1 MLRTTL
7 LKNIHLLTKSSIG
20 TATATATATTTTTIT
35 LCKYSQARVLAIG
48 GCQRQLSTQSK
59 DTRPSEYELRVGYA
73 IAILQDDLPN
83 FFENGLEN
91 DTIYSNNIVLS
102 DPHYTRL
109 SIQGRTTYLHIAQAL
124 RWSLRMYFDA
134 IQFEITRMR
143 VLPDIPAD
151 SSPDDTNNRDDQ
163 SQEEDS
169 GENQGWDPQN
179 KDDMPDIHPL
189 RDVLATKGV
198 VRSLEVRWRLQGT
211 HRPSFGL
218 NQLLGMNVDIP
229 VRHVEGVFVYA
240 FDSEGFI
247 GEHRIQRIVPPP
259 SRRVLWV
266 HSWGA
271 RLHAYLEALRRRP
284 ELNPGIGVGCRTTTP
299 PP

>member
-1 MLRTTL
+1 MLKTS
-7 LKNIHLLTKSSIG
+7 LKHISQFAG
-20 TATATATATTTTTIT
+20 P
-35 LCKYSQARVLAIG
+35 LCLYSHARVPAIG
-48 GCQRQLSTQSK
+48 ACRQLTTQSK

-91 DTIYSNNIVLS
+91 HTIYATNIVLS

-109 SIQGRTTYLHIAQAL
+109 SVHGRTTYLHIAQAL

-143 VLPDIPAD
+143 VLPDASTSID
-151 SSPDDTNNRDDQ
+151 SKDDQ
-163 SQEEDS
+163 P
-169 GENQGWDPQN
+169 WDPPT
-179 KDDMPDIHPL
+179 DAPDIHPL

-198 VRSLEVRWRLQGT
+198 AKSLEVRWRLQAT

-218 NQLLGMNVDIP
+218 NHLLGVEVP
-229 VRHVEGVFVYA
+229 VRHVEGVFVYS
-240 FDSEGFI
+240 FDDEGFI

-271 RLHAYLEALRRRP
+271 RLHAYLETLRRRP
-284 ELNPGIGVGCRTTTP
+284 ELNPGIGVGCRTP
-299 PP
+299 